1 MTWPNIPMTY
11 PIMTLAYMIPI
22 LIAVA
27 FLTLVERKI
36 LSYMQSRKGP
46 NIIGPFGLLQ
56 PVADGIKLF
65 IKEPIRPS
73 SSSPLLFITTP
84 MLALLLALTIWIPL
98 PLPLPL
104 ADLNLALLF
113 LLAMSSLAVY
123 SILWSGWAS
132 NSKYALIG
140 ALRAVAQTISY
151 EVTLAII
158 LLSVVMLSGNYTMN
172 ALAISQEP
180 LYLMLSSWPL
190 TMMWYTSTLAETNRS
205 PFDLTEGESE
215 LVSGFNVE
223 YSAGPFALFFL
234 AEYANIM
241 LMNMLTTLLFLNPSM
256 LNLPP
261 ELFPLI
267 LATKTLLLSSSFL
280 WIRASY
286 PRFRY
291 DQLMHLLWKNFLPLT
306 LALLLWHTSMPISY
320 AGLPPYL

>member
-1 MTWPNIPMTY
+1 MTSPTLMNLLT
-11 PIMTLAYMIPI
+11 MTLSYVLPI

-36 LSYMQSRKGP
+36 LSYMQARKGP
-46 NIIGPFGLLQ
+46 NIVGPFGLLQ
-56 PVADGIKLF
+56 PIADGVKLF

-73 SSSPLLFITTP
+73 TSSPFLYIMTP
-84 MLALLLALTIWIPL
+84 ILALLLALTIWTPL
-98 PLPLPL
+98 PLPFPL
-104 ADLNLALLF
+104 ADLNLGLLF
-113 LLAMSSLAVY
+113 LLAMSSLTVY
-123 SILWSGWAS
+123 SLLWSGWAS

-158 LLSVVMLSGNYTMN
+158 LLATIMLSGNYTLTT
-172 ALAISQEP
+172 LAITQEP
-180 LYLMLSSWPL
+180 IYLIFPSWPL
-190 TMMWYTSTLAETNRS
+190 TMMWFISTLAETNRA

-223 YSAGPFALFFL
+223 YAAGPFALFFL

-241 LMNMLTTLLFLNPSM
+241 FMNTLTTILFLNPSF
-256 LNLPP
+256 LNLPS
-261 ELFPLI
+261 ELFSI
-267 LATKTLLLSSSFL
+267 ALATKVLLLSSSFL

-306 LALLLWHTSMPISY
+306 LALCLWHTSMPISY
-320 AGLPPYL
+320 AGLPPI